1 MTPAISELEDAG
13 FAYELLHYEHDPSV
27 GSYGGEAVSKLGL
40 NGEAVFKTLMS
51 ELNTG
56 EFVVCLIPVSSSLNL
71 KAVAKAA
78 GVKKASMADGK
89 VAERRTGYVLG
100 GISPFGQSRR
110 HRTFVEKIALSMDA
124 IYVSAGKRGQEIRI
138 VPNAFTVLLD
148 ASFVTLTNYD

>member
-40 NGEAVFKTLMS
+40 DGEAVFKTLMS

-138 VPNAFTVLLD
+138 VPDAFSALLD
-148 ASFVTLTNYD
+148 ASFVTLTKYD

>member
-27 GSYGGEAVSKLGL
+27 GSFGGEAVSKLGL

-110 HRTFVEKIALSMDA
+110 HRTFVEKIALSMDS

-138 VPNAFTVLLD
+138 VPAAFSALLD
-148 ASFVTLTNYD
+148 ASFVTLINYD

>member
-13 FAYELLHYEHDPSV
+13 FAYELLQYEHDPSV

-110 HRTFVEKIALSMDA
+110 HRTFVEKIALSMDS

-138 VPNAFTVLLD
+138 VPAAFSALLD
-148 ASFVTLTNYD
+148 ASFVTLTKYD

>member
-13 FAYELLHYEHDPSV
+13 FEYELLHYAHDPSV
-27 GSYGGEAVSKLGL
+27 GSYGGEAVSKLGV
-40 NGEAVFKTLMS
+40 NEEAVFKTLMS

-78 GVKKASMADGK
+78 VFKKASMADGK
-89 VAERRTGYVLG
+89 VVERRTGYVLG
-100 GISPFGQSRR
+100 GVSPFGQSRR
-110 HRTFVEKIALSMDA
+110 HRTFVEKIALSMES

-138 VPNAFTVLLD
+138 VPNAFSALLD

>member
-110 HRTFVEKIALSMDA
+110 HRTFVEKIALSMDS

-138 VPNAFTVLLD
+138 VPEAFSALLD
-148 ASFVTLTNYD
+148 ASFVTLTKYD

>member
-56 EFVVCLIPVSSSLNL
+56 EFIVCLIPVSSSLDL
-71 KAVAKAA
+71 KAVARAA
-78 GVKKASMADGK
+78 GVKRASMADGK

-100 GISPFGQSRR
+100 GISPFGQSRS
-110 HRTFVEKIALSMDA
+110 HRTFVDKIALSMDS

>member
-110 HRTFVEKIALSMDA
+110 HRTFVEKIALSMDS

-138 VPNAFTVLLD
+138 VPAAFSALLD
-148 ASFVTLTNYD
+148 ASFVTLTKYD

>member
-27 GSYGGEAVSKLGL
+27 GSYGGEAVSKLGV
-40 NGEAVFKTLMS
+40 NEEAVFKTLMS

-89 VAERRTGYVLG
+89 VVERRTGYVLG

-110 HRTFVEKIALSMDA
+110 HRTFVEKTALSMDS
-124 IYVSAGKRGQEIRI
+124 IFVSAGKRGQEIRI
-138 VPNAFTVLLD
+138 VPNAFSVLLD

>member
-110 HRTFVEKIALSMDA
+110 HRTFVEKIALSMDS
-124 IYVSAGKRGQEIRI
+124 IYVSAGKRGQVIRI
-138 VPNAFTVLLD
+138 VPAAFSALLD
-148 ASFVTLTNYD
+148 ASFVTLTKYD

>member
-27 GSYGGEAVSKLGL
+27 GSYGGEAVSKLGV
-40 NGEAVFKTLMS
+40 NEEAVFKTLMS

-89 VAERRTGYVLG
+89 VVERRTGYVLG
-100 GISPFGQSRR
+100 GVSPFGQSRR
-110 HRTFVEKIALSMDA
+110 HRTFVEKIALSMES

-138 VPNAFTVLLD
+138 VPNAFSALLD

>member
-13 FAYELLHYEHDPSV
+13 FEYELLHYDHDPSV
-27 GSYGGEAVSKLGL
+27 GSYGGEAVSKLGV
-40 NGEAVFKTLMS
+40 NEEAVFKTLMS

-56 EFVVCLIPVSSSLNL
+56 EFVVCLIPVPSSLNL

-89 VAERRTGYVLG
+89 VVERRTGYVLG
-100 GISPFGQSRR
+100 GVSPFGQSRR
-110 HRTFVEKIALSMDA
+110 HRTFVEKIALSMES

-138 VPNAFTVLLD
+138 VPNAFSALLD

>member
-1 MTPAISELEDAG
+1 MTPAISELDDAG
-13 FAYELLHYEHDPSV
+13 FEYELLHYDHDPSV

-40 NGEAVFKTLMS
+40 NEEAVFKTLMT

-78 GVKKASMADGK
+78 GVKKASMADGNI
-89 VAERRTGYVLG
+89 AERRTGYVLG

-110 HRTFVEKIALSMDA
+110 HRTFVEKIALSMES

-138 VPNAFTVLLD
+138 VPNAFSVLLD

>member
-40 NGEAVFKTLMS
+40 DGEAVFKTLMS

-110 HRTFVEKIALSMDA
+110 HRTFVEKIVLSMDS

-138 VPNAFTVLLD
+138 VPAAFSALLD
-148 ASFVTLTNYD
+148 ASFVTLTKYG

>member
-13 FAYELLHYEHDPSV
+13 FEYELLHYNHDPSV

-40 NGEAVFKTLMS
+40 NEKAVFKTLMS

-56 EFVVCLIPVSSSLNL
+56 EFVICLIPVSSSLNL

-89 VAERRTGYVLG
+89 VTERRTGYVLG

-110 HRTFVEKIALSMDA
+110 HRTFVEKIALSMDS

-138 VPNAFTVLLD
+138 VPNAFSVLLD
-148 ASFVTLTNYD
+148 ASFVTLTNYE

>member
-1 MTPAISELEDAG
+1 MTPAISELEDVG
-13 FAYELLHYEHDPSV
+13 FEYELLQYDHDPSA
-27 GSYGGEAVSKLGL
+27 GSYGDEAVSKLGL
-40 NGEAVFKTLMS
+40 NEKSVFKTLMS

-78 GVKKASMADGK
+78 GAKRASMADGK
-89 VAERRTGYVLG
+89 VVERRTGYVLG

-110 HRTFVEKIALSMDA
+110 HRTFVEKLALSMNS
-124 IYVSAGKRGQEIRI
+124 IYVSAGKRGLEICV
-138 VPNAFTVLLD
+138 VPQTFAALLD

>member
-40 NGEAVFKTLMS
+40 DGEAVFKTLMS

-110 HRTFVEKIALSMDA
+110 HRTFVEKIALSMNS

-138 VPNAFTVLLD
+138 VPAAFSALLD
-148 ASFVTLTNYD
+148 ASFVTLTKYD

>member
-110 HRTFVEKIALSMDA
+110 HRTFVEKIALSMDS

-138 VPNAFTVLLD
+138 VPDAFTVLLD

>member
-138 VPNAFTVLLD
+138 VPDAFSALLD
-148 ASFVTLTNYD
+148 ASFVTLINYD

>member
-110 HRTFVEKIALSMDA
+110 HRTFVERIALSMDS

-138 VPNAFTVLLD
+138 VPAAFSALLD
-148 ASFVTLTNYD
+148 ASFVTLTKYD

>member
-13 FAYELLHYEHDPSV
+13 FAYELLHYEHVPSV

-110 HRTFVEKIALSMDA
+110 HRTFVEKIALSMDS

-138 VPNAFTVLLD
+138 VPAAFSALLD
-148 ASFVTLTNYD
+148 ASFVTLINYD

>member
-110 HRTFVEKIALSMDA
+110 HRTFVEEIALSMDS

-138 VPNAFTVLLD
+138 VPAAFSALLD
-148 ASFVTLTNYD
+148 ASFVTLTKYD

>member
-13 FAYELLHYEHDPSV
+13 FAYELLHYEHDPSI

-138 VPNAFTVLLD
+138 VPAAFSALLD
-148 ASFVTLTNYD
+148 ASFVTLTKYD

>member
-40 NGEAVFKTLMS
+40 DGEAVFKTLMS

-110 HRTFVEKIALSMDA
+110 HRTFVEKIALSMES

-138 VPNAFTVLLD
+138 VPDAFSALLD
-148 ASFVTLTNYD
+148 ASFVTLTKYD

>member
-100 GISPFGQSRR
+100 GISPFGQSRS
-110 HRTFVEKIALSMDA
+110 HRTFVDKIALSMDS

-138 VPNAFTVLLD
+138 VPAAFSALLD
-148 ASFVTLTNYD
+148 ASFVTLTKYD

>member
-13 FAYELLHYEHDPSV
+13 FEYELLHYDHDPSV
-27 GSYGGEAVSKLGL
+27 GSYGGEAVSKLGV
-40 NGEAVFKTLMS
+40 NEEAVFKTLMP

-56 EFVVCLIPVSSSLNL
+56 EFVVCLTPVSSSLNL

-78 GVKKASMADGK
+78 GVKKASMAGGK
-89 VAERRTGYVLG
+89 VVERRTGYVLG

-110 HRTFVEKIALSMDA
+110 HRTFVEKIALSMES

-138 VPNAFTVLLD
+138 VPNAFSALLD

>member
-13 FAYELLHYEHDPSV
+13 FAYELLHYEHDPSI

-78 GVKKASMADGK
+78 GVKRASMADGK

-138 VPNAFTVLLD
+138 VPDAFSALLD
-148 ASFVTLTNYD
+148 ASFVTLTKYD

>member
-27 GSYGGEAVSKLGL
+27 GSYGDEAVSKLGL

-110 HRTFVEKIALSMDA
+110 HRTFVEKIALSMDS

-138 VPNAFTVLLD
+138 VPAAFSALLD
-148 ASFVTLTNYD
+148 ASFVTLTKYD

>member
-13 FAYELLHYEHDPSV
+13 FKYELLHYDHDPSV
-27 GSYGGEAVSKLGL
+27 GSYGGEAVSKLGV
-40 NGEAVFKTLMS
+40 NEEAVFKTLMS

-56 EFVVCLIPVSSSLNL
+56 EFVICLIPVSSSLNL

-89 VAERRTGYVLG
+89 VVERRTGYVLG
-100 GISPFGQSRR
+100 GVSPFGQSRR
-110 HRTFVEKIALSMDA
+110 HRTFVEKIALSMES

-138 VPNAFTVLLD
+138 VPNAFSALLD

>member
-78 GVKKASMADGK
+78 GVKRASMADGK

-110 HRTFVEKIALSMDA
+110 HRTFVEKIALSMDS

-138 VPNAFTVLLD
+138 VPDAFSALLD
-148 ASFVTLTNYD
+148 ASFVTLTKYD

>member
-27 GSYGGEAVSKLGL
+27 GSYGGEAVNKLGL

-78 GVKKASMADGK
+78 GVKRASMADGK

-110 HRTFVEKIALSMDA
+110 HRTFVEKIALSMDS

-138 VPNAFTVLLD
+138 VPAAFSALLD
-148 ASFVTLTNYD
+148 ASFVTLTKYD

>member
-1 MTPAISELEDAG
+1 MTPAISELDDAG
-13 FAYELLHYEHDPSV
+13 FEYELLHYDHDPSV

-40 NGEAVFKTLMS
+40 NEEAVFKTLMS

-56 EFVVCLIPVSSSLNL
+56 EFVVCLVPVSSSLNL

-78 GVKKASMADGK
+78 GVKKASMADGNI
-89 VAERRTGYVLG
+89 AERRTGYVLG

-110 HRTFVEKIALSMDA
+110 HRTFVEKIALSMES

-138 VPNAFTVLLD
+138 VPNAFSALLD

>member
-138 VPNAFTVLLD
+138 VPAAFSALLD
-148 ASFVTLTNYD
+148 ASFVTLTKYD